1 MYTVFPWMFD
11 LCNNDH
17 KLTCLFAYI
26 FDCCQ
31 GEQIYVKDLNT
42 VQDAYDLCRIEP
54 NEVDACFDRLVD
66 IKALNK
72 IGSCAYSI
80 NM

>member
-1 MYTVFPWMFD
+1 MFD
-11 LCNNDH
+11 LCKNNH

-31 GEQIYVKDLNT
+31 GEQVYIKDLNT

-54 NEVDACFDRLVD
+54 NEVDNCFNELVNL
-66 IKALNK
+66 KALNQ
-72 IGSCAYSI
+72 IGPFAYSV
-80 NM
+80 NL